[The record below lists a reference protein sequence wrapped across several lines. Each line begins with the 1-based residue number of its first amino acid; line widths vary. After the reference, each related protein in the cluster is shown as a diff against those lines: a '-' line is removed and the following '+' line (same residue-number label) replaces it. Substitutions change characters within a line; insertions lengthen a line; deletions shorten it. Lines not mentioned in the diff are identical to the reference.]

1 MLERIRIRNERIR
14 LRRERMGLSS
24 NAASN
29 VVSNVVT
36 YESPIVNDPIT
47 HDGHLKLEI
56 CIHCHNYQKRLCWML
71 SSILQQSG
79 NKPDILV
86 SISYLPNSGKPTT
99 ESVIKL
105 FREKGLNILDVPL
118 EKGQESNRAIPRN
131 IRAKATEADWI
142 LFADS
147 DLVYEPSFFEDIW
160 KQLESDQFKNETRVI
175 GADRYSLQ
183 IPFCIKY
190 FEEDKREYP
199 CVIDSVADIPK
210 DWPVQWKSGSG
221 IAAGY
226 FQLAN
231 VSAIQRKGGVY
242 SGRKSDVW
250 RATRSDRQFRVH
262 MGGRVPMN
270 VKKLFHLN
278 HDRGGPEVQR

>member
-1 MLERIRIRNERIR
+1 MTITERIKIRNERIR

-24 NAASN
+24 NVISN
-29 VVSNVVT
+29 VVSNVI
-36 YESPIVNDPIT
+36 S
-47 HDGHLKLEI
+47 HDGPLRLEI
-56 CIHCHNYQKRLCWML
+56 CIHCFNYQKRLCWML
-71 SSILQQSG
+71 SSILQQTG
-79 NKPDILV
+79 EKPDILI
-86 SISYLPNSGKPTT
+86 SISYLPNSGNPTT

-105 FREKGLNILDVPL
+105 FREKGLNILEIPL

-147 DLVYEPSFFEDIW
+147 DLVYESTFFEDIR
-160 KQLESDQFKNETRVI
+160 KQLESDKFKNETKVI

-199 CVIDSVADIPK
+199 CVVENVADITK
-210 DWPVQWKSGSG
+210 DWPVRWKHGSG

-231 VSAIQRKGGVY
+231 VTAIKNKGGVY

-250 RATRSDRQFRVH
+250 RATRSDRQFRCH
-262 MGGRVPMN
+262 MGGRVPMD
-270 VKKLFHLN
+270 VKKIFHLN
-278 HDRGGPEVQR
+278 HDRGDSSIQR